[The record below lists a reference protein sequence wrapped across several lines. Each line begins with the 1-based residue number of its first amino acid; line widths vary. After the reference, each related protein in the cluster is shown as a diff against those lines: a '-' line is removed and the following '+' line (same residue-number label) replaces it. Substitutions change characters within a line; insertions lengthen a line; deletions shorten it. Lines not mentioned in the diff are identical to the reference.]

1 MLPVRDKVEHTPVR
15 IKFTKTGALQ
25 YISHL
30 DLHRTFS
37 RLLVRRDVPVWYSEG
52 FTPHPRLVFATPLSV
67 GAESLCE
74 YMDVFV
80 CGTADT
86 VDPDVIRWKLG
97 KSDIAGLEI
106 KEVYLPATKF
116 STITHS
122 DYTIKIT
129 TAAAC
134 EELAAK
140 CDEALKVSPLVVL
153 KRTKSGEKDVDIS
166 SQIKSAAVTF
176 EDGQIVVKCRLSADS
191 AGFLNPEYL
200 VKVLKEKCQILTG
213 DETKEEYS
221 ILRTAVLAGDED
233 FH

>member
-1 MLPVRDKVEHTPVR
+1 MLPVREKVEHVALR

-25 YISHL
+25 DISHL

-37 RLLVRRDVPVWYSEG
+37 RLLVRHEVPVWYSEG

-80 CGTADT
+80 NGTAESI
-86 VDPDVIRWKLG
+86 DPDVIRWKLG
-97 KSDIAGLEI
+97 KSDIEGLEI
-106 KEVYLPATKF
+106 KEVYLPTTKF
-116 STITHS
+116 SKITHS
-122 DYTIKIT
+122 DYTLKINT
-129 TAAAC
+129 SGAD
-134 EELAAK
+134 EELASK
-140 CDEALKVSPLVVL
+140 CEEALTASPLVVL

-166 SQIKSAAVTF
+166 SQIKSVSVSF
-176 EDGQIVVKCRLSADS
+176 DGECIVIKARLSADS
-191 AGFLNPEYL
+191 ATFLNPEYL
-200 VKVLKEKCQILTG
+200 VKVLKDKCGVMSG

-221 ILRTAVLAGDED
+221 ILRTAVLCGDED

>member
-1 MLPVRDKVEHTPVR
+1 MLPVREKVEHTALR

-30 DLHRTFS
+30 DLHRTFC
-37 RLLVRRDVPVWYSEG
+37 RLLVRLGIPVWYSEG

-80 CGTADT
+80 NGNAETLDM
-86 VDPDVIRWKLG
+86 DVIRWKLS
-97 KSDIAGLEI
+97 KCDVEGLRI
-106 KEVYLPATKF
+106 LDAYLPETKF
-116 STITHS
+116 SKITHS
-122 DYTIKIT
+122 DYTVKIFT
-129 TAAAC
+129 EGMSC
-134 EELAAK
+134 ELAEK
-140 CDEALKVSPLVVL
+140 CEQVLTQSPLVVL

-166 SQIKSAAVTF
+166 SQIKSVKATF
-176 EDGQIVVKCRLSADS
+176 DGECIVINARLSADS
-191 AGFLNPEYL
+191 ATFLNPEYL
-200 VKVLKEKCQILTG
+200 VKVLKERCNILSS

-221 ILRTAVLAGDED
+221 ILRTAVLYGDED